1 MDIKH
6 FSMSLKHLSMPLLC
20 IEQDFSFALKL
31 FNEHILKPE
40 AQKTKSAAAPPVDP
54 SSGSNGKDGKSKKN
68 RTGEAPP
75 PTGSKRAPTA
85 ANGKTS
91 STKDSRP
98 PIIIV
103 PSALSGIISSIN
115 AADFLE
121 NSTYVPIEDK
131 RKAGAPREKER
142 YISRILSGG
151 IRSKYLLIDSP
162 KLSPKDWDRV
172 VAVFATG
179 QGWQFKDWPVGFS
192 NPVEL
197 FSKVSD
203 RLRLYLWC
211 WRSVGSYSASEEGW
225 KYSVT
230 DRIQMCPSVLQLP
243 HTSLYAV

>member
-1 MDIKH
+1 MT
-6 FSMSLKHLSMPLLC
+6 
-20 IEQDFSFALKL
+20 EQDFSFALKL

-40 AQKTKSAAAPPVDP
+40 AQKTKSAAAPPVDT
-54 SSGSNGKDGKSKKN
+54 SSGSNGKDGRDGKSKKH
-68 RTGEAPP
+68 RAGEAPAV
-75 PTGSKRAPTA
+75 TGGKRATA

-103 PSALSGIISSIN
+103 PSALSGIISSMN

-121 NSTYVPIEDK
+121 NSTYVTIEEK

-151 IRSKYLLIDSP
+151 VRSKYLLIDNP
-162 KLSPKDWDRV
+162 KLSPKDWERV

-179 QGWQFKDWPVGFS
+179 QSWQFKDWPAGFS

-197 FSKVSD
+197 FSKV
-203 RLRLYLWC
+203 RK
-211 WRSVGSYSASEEGW
+211 G
-225 KYSVT
+225 
-230 DRIQMCPSVLQLP
+230 LQLM
-243 HTSLYAV
+243 V